1 LDFKNIYQ
9 LGRVIPIAV
18 SIDSVDKKLDFV
30 KFQYKSKEII
40 ATSVVVFLASLLV
53 YLGVAF
59 ISPFIGY
66 SVFFLGI
73 ILALVLYIYPT
84 SIYYAQ
90 QLGEYSEEMLKA
102 LLRIST
108 YISMQ
113 TSMEYAF
120 IETTDH
126 LRGTLKDQFSDI
138 VASMKRKQKMT
149 LGDALEPYVDT
160 WNKINPIFV
169 KSLRLL
175 QTAAMSSQ
183 NEKEEIIKETLDTL
197 IINYTSQSKRFAED
211 LASNANKLISVGV
224 LLPILS
230 LMLLPLM
237 SVFMPDLVTLPV
249 IAFVYIILFP
259 VMTLLMSL
267 NFASKR
273 IQVDTVRIEESS
285 EYRPLPS
292 AIMWACIA
300 LAVIFSVPTIG
311 FLTRSQNMT
320 LASSESLL
328 YVFLA
333 WLMSFGIV
341 LSIFIYSKIYVKRN
355 EKLWNEVYEIEQDLP
370 HLLQSF
376 STYLTLNIS
385 VENILPEIVE
395 DYKKFGFSKHPVVKI
410 FEKLNH
416 ILLTSKKRIEDIVE
430 NVLPKICPSKK
441 VTNVI
446 NQIMSF
452 TKISQSSAAR
462 AAKLVRSQTVAVYKL
477 DDYIKTLLAETVSL
491 INVTTTMLAPLLCA
505 AAVIMSIAIVK
516 SLNFITQQLAK
527 IFSGMGGEG
536 IDLTTLQLVDVAK
549 IIPSPVIEVVVG
561 LYLVETIVILSIFS
575 TNVRIGNDRFR
586 LLKTINSN
594 MIGFVIYSALLFLGY
609 YFLVEVLF
617 KGILAA

>member
-1 LDFKNIYQ
+1 
-9 LGRVIPIAV
+9 
-18 SIDSVDKKLDFV
+18 
-30 KFQYKSKEII
+30 
-40 ATSVVVFLASLLV
+40 
-53 YLGVAF
+53 
-59 ISPFIGY
+59 
-66 SVFFLGI
+66 
-73 ILALVLYIYPT
+73 
-84 SIYYAQ
+84 
-90 QLGEYSEEMLKA
+90 
-102 LLRIST
+102 
-108 YISMQ
+108 
-113 TSMEYAF
+113 
-120 IETTDH
+120 
-126 LRGTLKDQFSDI
+126 
-138 VASMKRKQKMT
+138 
-149 LGDALEPYVDT
+149 
-160 WNKINPIFV
+160 
-169 KSLRLL
+169 
-175 QTAAMSSQ
+175 
-183 NEKEEIIKETLDTL
+183 
-197 IINYTSQSKRFAED
+197 
-211 LASNANKLISVGV
+211 
-224 LLPILS
+224 
-230 LMLLPLM
+230 
-237 SVFMPDLVTLPV
+237 
-249 IAFVYIILFP
+249 
-259 VMTLLMSL
+259 
-267 NFASKR
+267 
-273 IQVDTVRIEESS
+273 
-285 EYRPLPS
+285 
-292 AIMWACIA
+292 
-300 LAVIFSVPTIG
+300 
-311 FLTRSQNMT
+311 
-320 LASSESLL
+320 
-328 YVFLA
+328 
-333 WLMSFGIV
+333 
-341 LSIFIYSKIYVKRN
+341 
-355 EKLWNEVYEIEQDLP
+355 
-370 HLLQSF
+370 
-376 STYLTLNIS
+376 
-385 VENILPEIVE
+385 VE

-505 AAVIMSIAIVK
+505 AAVITSIAIVK